1 MSAAAAS
8 STSVVRVCR
17 VVLWALGNGEPD
29 EASSA
34 AAAAEELGCPDPGI
48 ARNLHCLSDQADETD
63 GGDAEA
69 EESF

>member
-17 VVLWALGNGEPD
+17 VVFWAPGNGGPD
-29 EASSA
+29 EASSS

-48 ARNLHCLSDQADETD
+48 ARDLHCLLDQADETD

-69 EESF
+69 EESS